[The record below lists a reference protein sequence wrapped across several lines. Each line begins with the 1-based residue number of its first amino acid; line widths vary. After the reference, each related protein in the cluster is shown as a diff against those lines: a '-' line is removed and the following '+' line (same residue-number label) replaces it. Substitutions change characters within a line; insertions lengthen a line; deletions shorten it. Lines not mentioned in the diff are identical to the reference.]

1 MYIVSSQIN
10 LLYSLLVVGD
20 HTGNSWYGLV
30 NLLKLNATAAGYAS
44 YLLYATPLL
53 LGVSWTKQSDRA
65 LNCRGRLL
73 VLGISTQ

>member
-1 MYIVSSQIN
+1 MVTI
-10 LLYSLLVVGD
+10 L
-20 HTGNSWYGLV
+20 WF
-30 NLLKLNATAAGYAS
+30 NLLKLNTTAAGYAT

-65 LNCRGRLL
+65 LNCRGKLL